1 MKILYLRNKTEEEL
15 VQNLAELKFTLTQLR
30 FQNKSG
36 NLQDGNKITHT
47 RKDIAKVLTVIN
59 ERRGGNN

>member
-1 MKILYLRNKTEEEL
+1 MKIQDLRSKTNEEL
-15 VQNLAELKFTLTQLR
+15 AQNLAELKFTLSQLK

-36 NLQDGNKITHT
+36 NLQDGSKITHT
-47 RKDIAKVLTVIN
+47 RKDIAKVLTVMN